1 MFQPIASLGVVLLAA
16 TTVLAADPVSC
27 GLDKKCPK
35 ETPCCSRE
43 MPPPVPDVKT
53 QDYAGPDGHGST
65 DMQLVL
71 SIMRGRR

>member
-1 MFQPIASLGVVLLAA
+1 MFQPIASLGVALLAA

-43 MPPPVPDVKT
+43 TPLLSPMSRHKT
-53 QDYAGPDGHGST
+53 
-65 DMQLVL
+65 MQIEMAMVAQTC
-71 SIMRGRR
+71 SSSCQ